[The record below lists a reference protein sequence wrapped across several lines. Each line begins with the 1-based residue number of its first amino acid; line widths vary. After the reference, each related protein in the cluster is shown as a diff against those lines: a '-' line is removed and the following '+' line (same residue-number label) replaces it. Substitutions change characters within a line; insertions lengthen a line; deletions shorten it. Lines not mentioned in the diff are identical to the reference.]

1 MGLLDDEYRG
11 TWERQP
17 ANDPVHP
24 WVGLLGRRSAQP
36 PALPEGAPYPDAFA
50 YPQPIPPGSPD
61 DRAYNPTLQWQDS
74 IPGIREARDAEKAQ
88 LDAWARRNADAR
100 FTRPKTAAEVGIPD
114 QEPDFQ
120 QKLDGMSMSEKLKM
134 LLDYLMGNR

>member
-24 WVGLLGRRSAQP
+24 WVGLLGRERPAEP
-36 PALPEGAPYPDAFA
+36 PMPPDTPYPDAFA

-61 DRAYNPTLQWQDS
+61 DRAYNPTLQWGDS
-74 IPGIREARDAEKAQ
+74 IPGQREAEALRQ
-88 LDAWARRNADAR
+88 RRLALQEEER
-100 FTRPKTAAEVGIPD
+100 FLRPKTAAEVGIPD

-120 QKLDGMSMSEKLKM
+120 QKLDGMTMGEKLKM